1 MVRRRIAEQP
11 RSRLSIWARR
21 FAIFSLPVALLAIVF
36 ERTGMF
42 EIQPVLVTFGA
53 SLALAA
59 LGILFALG
67 GLVSIWFTGRSG
79 AGYAFLSLGLGAALL
94 AYPAYLGIKY
104 TRLPAIYDI
113 TTDPYDPPRF
123 EAVTR
128 LRTREHNPVTYG
140 GLPVYQQQ
148 RTAYPDIE
156 PLDSNATPQQAY
168 DAAMAVVTKRKWRIV
183 DARAPQTGRRE
194 GRIEAIALSP
204 IMGFR
209 DDVVIRVRSAG
220 GGARV
225 DVRSASRYG
234 WHDFGANASRVT
246 SLIEDIDDAASPDR
260 TEKPVKKT
268 AKAPVANN
276 QSIKR

>member
-11 RSRLSIWARR
+11 RSRLAIWARR
-21 FAIFSLPVALLAIVF
+21 LAIFSLPVAALAIIF

-53 SLALAA
+53 SLGLSAFGILLA
-59 LGILFALG
+59 LGALIA
-67 GLVSIWFTGRSG
+67 IWFTGRSG
-79 AGYAFLSLGLGAALL
+79 AGHAFVALGIGAALL
-94 AYPAYLGIKY
+94 AYPAYLGLKY
-104 TRLPAIYDI
+104 LRLPSIYDV

-128 LRTREHNPVTYG
+128 LRTREHNSVSYG

-156 PLDSNATPQQAY
+156 PLSSNATPQQAY
-168 DAAMAVVTKRKWRIV
+168 DAALAIVTKRKWRIV
-183 DARAPQTGRRE
+183 DARAPQAGRRE

-209 DDVVIRVRSAG
+209 DDVVIRVRAAG

-234 WHDFGANASRVT
+234 WHDFGANASRVST
-246 SLIEDIDDAASPDR
+246 LIDDIDDAASPER
-260 TEKPVKKT
+260 TEQRVKKT

-276 QSIKR
+276 QAVKR